1 MKTDTYLLIALLVTQ
16 AVTLGLILE
25 QRVKRSKRA
34 KVAMRAADKPQSFD
48 MDKMIGAIEMIGSIV
63 TLVIGAIQG
72 QPAPRPEPVAREPE
86 PFDRD
91 KWVAA
96 VEASGRTVV
105 TDDQGND
112 IVMNADGTPCRSC
125 DKARAE
131 AWKARTSNGKTPATS
146 GRASPF
152 DDPAIAPLTRSEAP
166 GPRATTFPEKVVE
179 TSGSVVGL
187 SANAEKK
194 A

>member
-1 MKTDTYLLIALLVTQ
+1 MKTDTYLLIVLLVTQ

-25 QRVKRSKRA
+25 QRVKRAKRA
-34 KVAMRAADKPQSFD
+34 KVAAPQSFD

-86 PFDRD
+86 PFDRN

-125 DKARAE
+125 DKARTE
-131 AWKARTSNGKTPATS
+131 AWKARTSNGKTPAVS
-146 GRASPF
+146 GKV
-152 DDPAIAPLTRSEAP
+152 EA
-166 GPRATTFPEKVVE
+166 PEKVVE